1 MTCCHC
7 DSTDRQFDAGIAR
20 RDLRRLRRRGPDLV
34 TRRLFD
40 AVKSVRLPPDA
51 TLLDVGGGVGAIH
64 HFLLD
69 HGFSRATQVDA
80 STAYLEAA
88 EEETVRVGHDGRVEF
103 RFGGFPAAA
112 ADVAPADVVTMDRVV
127 CCDPDFSGL
136 LGSAADKARRLLAF
150 SYPRPRW
157 SIKLVVAAANAWR
170 RLFGQPFRA
179 YVHRPEAMTSV
190 LESRGLRRRW
200 AGGTWIW
207 AVELFERAA

>member
-1 MTCCHC
+1 MTSCHC
-7 DSTDRQFDAGIAR
+7 DATDRQFDAGIAR
-20 RDLRRLRRRGPDLV
+20 RDLKRWRRRGPDLV
-34 TRRLFD
+34 TRRLLD
-40 AVKSVRLPPDA
+40 AVKSVPLPPEA

-88 EEETVRVGHDGRVEF
+88 EEEAVRVGHDGRVDF
-103 RFGGFPAAA
+103 RFGSFPRAAS
-112 ADVAPADVVTMDRVV
+112 DLVPADVVTMDRVV
-127 CCDPDFSGL
+127 CCDPDFTGL

-150 SYPRPRW
+150 SYPRPRR
-157 SIKLVVAAANAWR
+157 SIKFVVAAANGWR
-170 RLFGQPFRA
+170 RLFGHSFRA
-179 YVHRPEAMTSV
+179 YVHSPEAMASV

>member
-1 MTCCHC
+1 MTGCSC

-20 RDLRRLRRRGPDLV
+20 RDLKRLRRRGPDLV
-34 TRRLFD
+34 TRRLLD
-40 AVKSVRLPPDA
+40 AVKSVPLPPEA

-88 EEETVRVGHDGRVEF
+88 EEEAVRVGHDERVEF

-112 ADVAPADVVTMDRVV
+112 AGVAPADVVTMDRVV
-127 CCDPDFSGL
+127 CCDPDFTGL
-136 LGSAADKARRLLAF
+136 LGSAADKTRRLLAF
-150 SYPRPRW
+150 SYPRPRRLTR
-157 SIKLVVAAANAWR
+157 IVVASANALR

-179 YVHRPEAMTSV
+179 YVHSPEAMTSV